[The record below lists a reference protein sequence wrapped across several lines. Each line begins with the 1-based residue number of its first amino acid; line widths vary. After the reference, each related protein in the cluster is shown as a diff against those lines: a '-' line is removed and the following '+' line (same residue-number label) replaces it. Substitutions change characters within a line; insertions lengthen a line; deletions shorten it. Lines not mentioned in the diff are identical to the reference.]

1 MDVLH
6 GLPAF
11 LASDSDSGPGAAVTI
26 GFFDGVHLGH
36 REVLERTVERARER
50 SFRSVAVTFDRHPRE
65 ILTPDRAPRLL
76 TTLER
81 KIALIEQTGIDA
93 LVVLSFTRELADR
106 SAEWFVEEVL
116 VGGLA
121 TRHAVV
127 GSNFTFG
134 HKALGTVEVLRKMG
148 AEQGFSVE
156 VPGLLE
162 LDGRPVSSSSIRSA
176 LAEGDLFWPRR
187 ALGRRY
193 AVEGRVGRG
202 AGRGGELG
210 YPTANLE
217 TEPRLLLPQQ
227 GVYAGVAFEDDER
240 HVAAIDVGTN
250 PQFGVEPLHVEAFLL
265 DFDGDLRGHALMV
278 EFWERLRDETTF
290 GSVEELTAAIGS
302 DVERT
307 RSIVRPAERPV

>member
-6 GLPAF
+6 GLPG
-11 LASDSDSGPGAAVTI
+11 SPPSESGAVVTI

-50 SFRSVAVTFDRHPRE
+50 SLRSVAVTFDRHPRE
-65 ILTPDRAPRLL
+65 ILTPDRVPRLL
-76 TTLER
+76 TTLQR
-81 KIALIEQTGIDA
+81 KIALIELTGLEA
-93 LVVLSFTRELADR
+93 LVVLPFTRELADR

-116 VGGLA
+116 VGGLG

-127 GSNFTFG
+127 GPNFTFG
-134 HKALGTVEVLRKMG
+134 HRALGTVEVLREQG
-148 AEQGFSVE
+148 AEQGLEQGFSVE
-156 VPGLLE
+156 VPGILE
-162 LDGRPVSSSSIRSA
+162 LDGRPVSSSSIRGA
-176 LAEGDLFWPRR
+176 IAEGDLVWPRR

-202 AGRGGELG
+202 AGRGAELG

-217 TEPRLLLPQQ
+217 TEPRLLLPRQ
-227 GVYAGVAFEDDER
+227 GVYAGVAYDDDER

-265 DFDGDLRGHALMV
+265 DFEGDLRGHQLVV

-290 GSVEELTAAIGS
+290 GSVEELTAAIGD

-307 RSIVRPAERPV
+307 RSIVRAAERTV

>member
-6 GLPAF
+6 GFPGSPPSES
-11 LASDSDSGPGAAVTI
+11 ASVVTI

-36 REVLERTVERARER
+36 RDVLERTVDRARTR
-50 SFRSVAVTFDRHPRE
+50 SLRSIAVTFDRHPRE
-65 ILTPDRAPRLL
+65 ILTPDRVPRLL

-81 KIALIEQTGIDA
+81 KIVLIEQTGVDA
-93 LVVLSFTRELADR
+93 VVVLPFTRELADR

-116 VGGLA
+116 VGGLG

-127 GSNFTFG
+127 GPNFTFG
-134 HKALGTVEVLRKMG
+134 HKALGTVDLLRENG
-148 AEQGFSVE
+148 AVHGFSVE
-156 VPGLLE
+156 VPRLLE
-162 LDGRPVSSSSIRSA
+162 LDGSPVSSSSIRSA
-176 LAEGDLFWPRR
+176 LAEGDLVWPRR

-202 AGRGGELG
+202 AGRGAELG

-217 TEPRLLLPQQ
+217 TEPRLLLPRQ
-227 GVYAGVAFEDDER
+227 GVYAGVAFDDDER

-265 DFDGDLRGHALMV
+265 DFDGDLRGHALVV

-290 GSVEELTAAIGS
+290 GSVEELTAAIGD

-307 RSIVRPAERPV
+307 RSIVRPAERAV

>member
-6 GLPAF
+6 GLPGSPPAE
-11 LASDSDSGPGAAVTI
+11 SGAAVTI

-36 REVLERTVERARER
+36 RQVLERTVERARER
-50 SFRSVAVTFDRHPRE
+50 SLRSVAVTFDRHPRE
-65 ILTPDRAPRLL
+65 ILTPDRVPRLL

-81 KIALIEQTGIDA
+81 KISLIEQTGLEE
-93 LVVLSFTRELADR
+93 LVVLPFTRELSER
-106 SAEWFVEEVL
+106 SAEWFVQDVL
-116 VGGLA
+116 VGGLG

-127 GSNFTFG
+127 GPNFTFG
-134 HKALGTVEVLRKMG
+134 HKALGTVEVLRERG
-148 AEQGFSVE
+148 SVEGFTVE

-162 LDGRPVSSSSIRSA
+162 LDGRPVSSSSIRA
-176 LAEGDLFWPRR
+176 AIAEGDLAWPRR

-202 AGRGGELG
+202 AGRGAELG

-217 TEPRLLLPQQ
+217 TEPRLLLPRQ
-227 GVYAGVAFEDDER
+227 GVYAGVAFDDAER

-265 DFDGDLRGHALMV
+265 DFDGDLRGHQLVV

-290 GSVEELTAAIGS
+290 GSVEELKAAIGD

-307 RSIVRPAERPV
+307 RSIVRPAERTV

>member
-6 GLPAF
+6 GLPGF
-11 LASDSDSGPGAAVTI
+11 PPPEPGAAVTI

-36 REVLERTVERARER
+36 RQVLQRTVERARER
-50 SFRSVAVTFDRHPRE
+50 SLRSVAVTFDRHPRE
-65 ILTPDRAPRLL
+65 ILTPDRVPRLL

-81 KIALIEQTGIDA
+81 KIALIEQTGVEE
-93 LVVLSFTRELADR
+93 LVVLPFTRELPNR

-116 VGGLA
+116 VGGLG
-121 TRHAVV
+121 TLHAVV
-127 GSNFTFG
+127 GPNFTFG
-134 HKALGTVEVLRKMG
+134 HKALGTVEILREMG
-148 AEQGFSVE
+148 AEEGFSVE
-156 VPGLLE
+156 VPELLE
-162 LDGRPVSSSSIRSA
+162 LDGRPVSSSSIREA
-176 LAEGDLFWPRR
+176 IAEGDLVWPRR
-187 ALGRRY
+187 ALGRHY

-202 AGRGGELG
+202 AGRGAELG

-217 TEPRLLLPQQ
+217 TEPRLLLPRQ
-227 GVYAGVAFEDDER
+227 GVYAGVASDGDER

-265 DFDGDLRGHALMV
+265 DFDGDLRGHQLVV

-290 GSVEELTAAIGS
+290 GSVEELTAAIGD

-307 RSIVRPAERPV
+307 RAIVRPAERTA

>member
-6 GLPAF
+6 GLPGSPS
-11 LASDSDSGPGAAVTI
+11 SDSGAAVTI

-36 REVLERTVERARER
+36 REVLERTVELARER
-50 SFRSVAVTFDRHPRE
+50 SLRSVAVTFDRHPRE
-65 ILTPDRAPRLL
+65 ILTPDRVPRLL

-81 KIALIEQTGIDA
+81 KIALIQQTGLEE
-93 LVVLSFTRELADR
+93 LVVLPFTRELANR
-106 SAEWFVEEVL
+106 SAEWFVEDVL
-116 VGGLA
+116 VGGLG

-127 GSNFTFG
+127 GPNFTFG
-134 HKALGTVEVLRKMG
+134 HKALGTVEVLREKGM
-148 AEQGFSVE
+148 EQGFSVE

-162 LDGRPVSSSSIRSA
+162 LDGRPVSSSSIRA
-176 LAEGDLFWPRR
+176 AIAEGDLVWPRR

-202 AGRGGELG
+202 AGRGAELG

-217 TEPRLLLPQQ
+217 TEPRLLLPRQ
-227 GVYAGVAFEDDER
+227 GIYAGVAYDDER
-240 HVAAIDVGTN
+240 HLAAIDVGTN
-250 PQFGVEPLHVEAFLL
+250 PQFGIEPLHVEAFLL
-265 DFDGDLRGHALMV
+265 DFDGDLRGHQLVV

-290 GSVEELTAAIGS
+290 GSVEELTAAIGD

-307 RSIVRPAERPV
+307 RSIVRPAERTV